1 MTDEVQTPDFPILE
15 MIDQMDIRF
24 YREFDPFYFWT
35 VAECV
40 HSAKQTSIQMVDKST
55 SEKIVDHVLMQRLE
69 RSRENYAN
77 YSSYLVRALR
87 YFCSETLMLL
97 LFSEVGKNP
106 FARVASVMRGDRLL
120 NPVRTISLGEV
131 PEGYSVRFEGKL
143 LSFEEWISFR
153 AFGSPNHLESYTDTS
168 LIELIKEE
176 AALVSERGAINA
188 FKHGKAVSFG
198 SGLALSIANDQG
210 EYQALNRVVDG
221 LNWIDWFE
229 DQKKG
234 LLSVSFGTEAL
245 EPDHDKKR
253 IFATGLL
260 MDAIV
265 EVRKAKINGEDNVE
279 VQLPCDFPQGSAVK
293 RQKFKFTLGSKDNP

>member
-1 MTDEVQTPDFPILE
+1 MTDEVQTRDFPILE
-15 MIDQMDIRF
+15 MIDQMDMGF

-40 HSAKQTSIQMVDKST
+40 HSARQTSIQMIDKST
-55 SEKIVDHVLMQRLE
+55 SEIISDHALMQRLE

-97 LFSEVGKNP
+97 LFSEIRKNP
-106 FARVASVMRGDRLL
+106 FARVASVMRGGKLL
-120 NPVRTISLGEV
+120 DPVRAISQGKM
-131 PEGYSVRFEGKL
+131 PKGYSVHIEGKP

-153 AFGSPNHLESYTDTS
+153 AFGSPNHLESYPDTS

-176 AALVSERGAINA
+176 AVLVSERGAINA

-198 SGLALSIANDQG
+198 RGLAMSIANDRG
-210 EYQALNRVVDG
+210 EHRAFNKVVDG
-221 LNWIDWFE
+221 LNWVDWFE
-229 DQKKG
+229 DQNKG
-234 LLSVSFGTEAL
+234 QLSISLGTEAL
-245 EPDHDKKR
+245 EPDQDKKR

-265 EVRKAKINGEDNVE
+265 EVRKAKINGEDNAE
-279 VQLPCDFPQGSAVK
+279 VQLPCDFPLGSAVK

>member
-1 MTDEVQTPDFPILE
+1 MTKEAETFGFPVFQ
-15 MIDQMDIRF
+15 MIDQMDVQF

-40 HSAKQTSIQMVDKST
+40 HSAKHASIRVVDTGT
-55 SEKIVDHVLMQRLE
+55 SEILSDHALMKRLE
-69 RSRENYAN
+69 RSRENYVN

-106 FARVASVMRGDRLL
+106 FARVASVMRGDRLID
-120 NPVRTISLGEV
+120 PIRSIAQGEIPKEHTV
-131 PEGYSVRFEGKL
+131 HFGGEI

-153 AFGSPNHLESYTDTS
+153 AFGSPDYLKNYSDTS
-168 LIELIKEE
+168 LFELVKEE
-176 AALVSERGAINA
+176 AVLVSERGAINA

-198 SGLALSIANDQG
+198 SGLSLSIADHEG
-210 EYQALNRVVDG
+210 DYQALNDNIDG
-221 LNWIDWFE
+221 LNWVDWFE
-229 DQKKG
+229 DRKKK
-234 LLSVSFGTEAL
+234 LFSISFNTEAL
-245 EPDHDKKR
+245 VPEMDKKR

-265 EVRKAKINGEDNVE
+265 EVCKAKISGEDNVT
-279 VQLPCDFPQGSAVK
+279 VQLPCEFPQDSAVK
-293 RQKFKFTLGSKDNP
+293 RQKFKFSLGSKDK